1 MVNPCLQPVLF
12 RIPALTL
19 VESYE
24 TGEAYEYM
32 RAWARAADEVAGP
45 ETAAL
50 LLRHY
55 RLFHDQGLGR
65 IDDQAPKLRERYAA
79 VDHPA
84 AQEVVAYLDGYWTV
98 TPEMMAADA

>member
-24 TGEAYEYM
+24 TGEAYEYAH
-32 RAWARAADEVAGP
+32 AWDRAAEAVLGPDMAEVMR
-45 ETAAL
+45 
-50 LLRHY
+50 RHF

-65 IDDQAPKLRERYAA
+65 IDEQTPRIRERWS
-79 VDHPA
+79 VFDHPA
-84 AQEVVAYLDGYWTV
+84 AREVLAWLDGYWRV
-98 TPEMMAADA
+98 TREMMEADT